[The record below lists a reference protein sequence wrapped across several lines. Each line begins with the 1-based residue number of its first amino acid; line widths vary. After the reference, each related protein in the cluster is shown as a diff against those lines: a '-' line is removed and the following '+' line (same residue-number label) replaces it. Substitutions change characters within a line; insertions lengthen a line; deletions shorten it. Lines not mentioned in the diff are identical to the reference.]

1 MRLPS
6 NRSGRAEPFENPGQG
21 FVASRVAAWRSELG
35 DSMIELLLAMAII
48 GVAALSILAAFATS
62 INATGAHRNLAT
74 FDTVLRTASAEVTG
88 DIQQQSAATFANC
101 SGAYVVNTT
110 PGSIPLPPT
119 YSATITS
126 VGYWN
131 GSGFTNPQA
140 PVGTGCPAGALLN
153 TLGNFYSSQQVT
165 VTVTKTGSSG
175 RGPTSSSIT
184 NVVID
189 PTSPNS
195 SGAPPCQYGPYQLA
209 WVQQP
214 ATGPAGAALFP
225 VPSVAVEDKTGCIIQ
240 SDASPVTLAIT
251 SGTGTAG
258 ATLNNCATSLNYGT
272 TVFSGC
278 SIGVPG
284 TGYTLTASDPT
295 DGLAAVTSGPFNIT
309 NGVPAQLV
317 FQTQPGGGTGGTPW
331 VSANQPTVVI
341 EDSQGHVVTSDQ
353 STVTLAIGNNPGN
366 GTLSGCS
373 SAPAVNGVATFT
385 GCTIDKAGTGYT
397 LTATDAADS
406 LNVPVSSNSF
416 IITVGPPSQVA
427 FTTQPGNA
435 VAGDKFATPPA
446 VAVEDAGGNVVTTAT
461 NTVTLAIGTNPSSG
475 TLSGCTGAL
484 NSGVTTF
491 TGCIIN
497 NAGTGYTLVA
507 SASGL
512 TPTATSTPFNV
523 VAPQLSSFTLATPG
537 SVTAG
542 TAFTATITA
551 LDQLGYTYTGLN
563 GSQPAS
569 WSGTATNAPNNWTPT
584 LPSSVTF
591 VNGVASGSN
600 APSLTLVSARSGAT
614 LTFTSNGVSGSST
627 FTINPDSATVAPFT
641 VTGSPVTYGAE
652 ASLSFSATV
661 TAGGNGMSI
670 PNGDTV
676 AVTRGATTLCTITLS
691 SGSGSCSPSSGTVLG
706 AGSYTVTATFNASG
720 SDPNFVTTAT
730 NTTPVTVNAASTTTS
745 VTSSSNPSVV
755 GQAVTYTAT
764 VAVNPPGAGTPT
776 GNVEFFDGGTA
787 IATCGG
793 ASGNPLSGTS
803 ATCAVTYNATGSH
816 TITAKYLGS
825 ANFSASAVSSSI
837 TQTVNA
843 AATTTSVTSNHNPS
857 VAGQAVTYTA
867 TVAVTAPGA
876 GTPSNADT
884 VTFKDGASTIT
895 CGSGSVA
902 FNGTTATCV
911 VTYAS
916 TAGSPHSI
924 TAVFGGDANYGTSTS
939 SALTQTVNAAATT
952 TSVASNHN
960 PSVAGQA
967 VTYTATVAAT
977 APGAGTPSNADTVT
991 FKDGASTIT
1000 CGSGSVA
1007 FNGTTA
1013 TCVVTYA
1020 STAGSPHS
1028 ITAVFGGDANYGG
1041 STSSALS
1048 QTVNKA
1054 ATTTSV
1060 TSTSNPSV
1068 VGQQVFYTATV
1079 AVTAPGAGTPSSSD
1093 TVTFKDGAS
1102 TITCGSGSTVFN
1114 GTLATCSAT
1123 YNTTTGSPHSITA
1136 VFGGDANYATSTSSA
1151 LTQTVNAAA
1160 TTTSVTSTTN
1170 PSTVGQQVTYAATV
1184 AVTAPGA
1191 GTPLSSDTVTFKD
1204 GASTLSCGTGSVAFN
1219 GTTATCVVTPSTAG
1233 SHSIT
1238 AVFGGDANYGGSTSS
1253 TLSQTV
1259 NAAATTTSVA
1269 STTGSP
1275 SVVGQAVTY
1284 TATVAVTSPGSGT
1297 PTGKIEFLDGGTA
1310 IATCGGASGNPLSG
1324 TSATCAVTYGTVGSH
1339 TITAKYLG
1347 DSNYSASPTSS
1358 SITQTVN
1365 AASTTTSVASSAN
1378 PSVAGQ
1384 AVTYTATVAATAPG
1398 AGTPSNA
1405 DTVTFKDGASTITCG
1420 SGSVAF
1426 NGTTATCVVTY
1437 ASTAG
1442 SPHSITAVFGGDA
1455 NYGGSTSSA
1464 LSQTVNKAAT
1474 TTSVTSTSN
1483 PSVVGQQ
1490 VFYTATVAVTAPGAG
1505 TPSSSDTVTFK
1516 DGASTITCGSG
1527 STVFNGT
1534 LATCSATYNTTTG
1547 SPHSITA
1554 VFGGDANYA
1563 TSTSSAL
1570 TQTVNAAA
1578 TTTSVTSTT
1587 NPSTVGQQ
1595 VTYAATVAVT
1605 APGAGTPLS
1614 SDTVTFKDGASTL
1627 SCGTGS
1633 VAFNGTT
1640 ATCVVTPS
1648 TAGSHSITAVFGG
1661 DANYGG
1667 STSSTLSQ
1675 TVNAAATTT
1684 SVASTTGSPSV
1695 VGQAVTYTATVAVT
1709 SPGSGTPTGKI
1720 EFLDGG
1726 TAIATCGGASGN
1738 PLSGTSATCA
1748 VTYGT
1753 VGSHTI
1759 TAKYLGDSN
1768 YSASPTS
1775 SSITQTVNAA
1785 STTTSVASSANPSV
1799 AGQAVTYTA
1808 TVAATAPGAGT
1819 PSSSDTV
1826 TFKDGASTITC
1837 GSGSVAFNGTTA
1849 TCVVTYASTAGSPH
1863 SITAV
1868 FGGDAN
1874 YGGSTSSALSQS
1886 VFAVPTVTTGSSSFV
1901 SVSSQ
1906 TVNGTVNPQGDS
1918 VTVQFCYSATASQ
1931 VTSSSCTGTLVT
1943 ASTSP
1948 ATGTSSVSE
1957 SATLTGLT
1965 FRRKYYYNLVV
1976 TGSGGTVTYGTPGSF
1991 TA

>member
-1 MRLPS
+1 M
-6 NRSGRAEPFENPGQG
+6 
-21 FVASRVAAWRSELG
+21 
-35 DSMIELLLAMAII
+35 
-48 GVAALSILAAFATS
+48 
-62 INATGAHRNLAT
+62 
-74 FDTVLRTASAEVTG
+74 
-88 DIQQQSAATFANC
+88 
-101 SGAYVVNTT
+101 
-110 PGSIPLPPT
+110 
-119 YSATITS
+119 
-126 VGYWN
+126 GYWN
-131 GSGFTNPQA
+131 GSSFTNPQT

-175 RGPTSSSIT
+175 HGPTSSSIT
-184 NVVID
+184 NVVVD

-284 TGYTLTASDPT
+284 NGYTLTASDPT

-331 VSANQPTVVI
+331 ISANQPTVWI
-341 EDSQGHVVTSDQ
+341 EDSQGHLVTSDQ

-373 SAPAVNGVATFT
+373 SATAVNGVATFT

-406 LNVPVSSNSF
+406 LNVPVSSNIF
-416 IITVGPPSQVA
+416 TIAVGPPSQVA

-484 NSGVTTF
+484 NSGITTF
-491 TGCIIN
+491 TGCTIN
-497 NAGTGYTLVA
+497 SAGTGYTLVA

-512 TPTATSTPFNV
+512 TPTATSAPFNV
-523 VAPQLSSFTLATPG
+523 VAPQLSSFSLTTPG

-542 TAFTATITA
+542 SAFTATITA

-569 WSGTATNAPNNWTPT
+569 WSGTATNAPHNWTPT

-591 VNGVASGSN
+591 ANGVASGSN
-600 APSLTLVSARSGAT
+600 APSLTLVNAQSGAT
-614 LTFTSNGVSGSST
+614 LTFTSNGVSGSTSL
-627 FTINPDSATVAPFT
+627 TITPDSATVTSFT

-652 ASLSFSATV
+652 ASLSFSAAV

-676 AVTRGATTLCTITLS
+676 AVTRGPTPLCTITLS

-730 NTTPVTVNAASTTTS
+730 NTTPVTVNAAATTTA
-745 VTSSSNPSVV
+745 VASSTNPSVV

-764 VAVNPPGAGTPT
+764 VAVTPPGAGTPT

-787 IATCGG
+787 IAACGG

-803 ATCAVTYNATGSH
+803 ATCVVTYGATGSH

-825 ANFSASAVSSSI
+825 TNFSASAVSSSI

-843 AATTTSVTSNHNPS
+843 AATATAVASNHNPS
-857 VAGQAVTYTA
+857 VVGQAVTYTA
-867 TVAVTAPGA
+867 TVSVTAPGA

-916 TAGSPHSI
+916 PTGSPHSI
-924 TAVFGGDANYGTSTS
+924 TAVFGGDANYGGSTS

-952 TSVASNHN
+952 TAVASSAN
-960 PSVAGQA
+960 PSVAGQS
-967 VTYTATVAAT
+967 VTYTATVAVT
-977 APGAGTPSNADTVT
+977 APGAGTPSASDTVT

-1000 CGSGSVA
+1000 CGTGSVA

-1054 ATTTSV
+1054 ATTTSL

-1079 AVTAPGAGTPSSSD
+1079 AVTAPGAGTPSNAD

-1102 TITCGSGSTVFN
+1102 TITCGTGSTVFN

-1151 LTQTVNAAA
+1151 LSQTVNKAA

-1184 AVTAPGA
+1184 AVTAPG
-1191 GTPLSSDTVTFKD
+1191 S
-1204 GASTLSCGTGSVAFN
+1204 
-1219 GTTATCVVTPSTAG
+1219 
-1233 SHSIT
+1233 
-1238 AVFGGDANYGGSTSS
+1238 
-1253 TLSQTV
+1253 
-1259 NAAATTTSVA
+1259 
-1269 STTGSP
+1269 
-1275 SVVGQAVTY
+1275 
-1284 TATVAVTSPGSGT
+1284 
-1297 PTGKIEFLDGGTA
+1297 
-1310 IATCGGASGNPLSG
+1310 
-1324 TSATCAVTYGTVGSH
+1324 
-1339 TITAKYLG
+1339 
-1347 DSNYSASPTSS
+1347 
-1358 SITQTVN
+1358 
-1365 AASTTTSVASSAN
+1365 
-1378 PSVAGQ
+1378 
-1384 AVTYTATVAATAPG
+1384 
-1398 AGTPSNA
+1398 GTPSNA
-1405 DTVTFKDGASTITCG
+1405 DTVTFKDGASTLTCG

-1426 NGTTATCVVTY
+1426 NGTTATCVVTP
-1437 ASTAG
+1437 T
-1442 SPHSITAVFGGDA
+1442 
-1455 NYGGSTSSA
+1455 
-1464 LSQTVNKAAT
+1464 
-1474 TTSVTSTSN
+1474 
-1483 PSVVGQQ
+1483 
-1490 VFYTATVAVTAPGAG
+1490 
-1505 TPSSSDTVTFK
+1505 
-1516 DGASTITCGSG
+1516 
-1527 STVFNGT
+1527 
-1534 LATCSATYNTTTG
+1534 
-1547 SPHSITA
+1547 
-1554 VFGGDANYA
+1554 
-1563 TSTSSAL
+1563 
-1570 TQTVNAAA
+1570 
-1578 TTTSVTSTT
+1578 
-1587 NPSTVGQQ
+1587 
-1595 VTYAATVAVT
+1595 
-1605 APGAGTPLS
+1605 
-1614 SDTVTFKDGASTL
+1614 
-1627 SCGTGS
+1627 
-1633 VAFNGTT
+1633 
-1640 ATCVVTPS
+1640 

-1661 DANYGG
+1661 DANYST
-1667 STSSTLSQ
+1667 STSSALTQ
-1675 TVNAAATTT
+1675 TVNAASTTT
-1684 SVASTTGSPSV
+1684 SVASTTGSPTV

-1709 SPGSGTPTGKI
+1709 APGSGTPSGNV
-1720 EFLDGG
+1720 EFFDGG
-1726 TAIATCGGASGN
+1726 TAIAACGGASGN
-1738 PLSGTSATCA
+1738 PLSGTSATCV
-1748 VTYGT
+1748 VTYAA
-1753 VGSHTI
+1753 VRCSHTI

-1768 YSASPTS
+1768 YSASPIS
-1775 SSITQTVNAA
+1775 SSTH
-1785 STTTSVASSANPSV
+1785 PD
-1799 AGQAVTYTA
+1799 GQRRRDHHRGGLERQPVGGG
-1808 TVAATAPGAGT
+1808 PERHLHGHGGRDGAGRRHAVGQRHGDLQGRREHHHLRHGLGGLQRHHRHLRGHLRLDRRQ
-1819 PSSSDTV
+1819 PALDHGRLRRGRQLRRLDLVGPLPDGQQGRDHHLADLDQQPLGGGPAGLLHRHGGRDRAGRGHAVGQRHGDLQGRGEHHHLRLGLHRLQRHARHLLGHLQHDDRQPALDHSRLRWGRQLRHLDLV
-1826 TFKDGASTITC
+1826 GPLPDGQQGRDHHLGDLDHQPLDGGPAGDLRGHGGGDGARL
-1837 GSGSVAFNGTTA
+1837 GHAVERRHRDLQGRGEHAHLRLGLGGLQRHDRHLRGHPDHGGQPLDHGRLRRGRQLQHLDLVG
-1849 TCVVTYASTAGSPH
+1849 PH
-1863 SITAV
+1863 PDGQRRLDHHL
-1868 FGGDAN
+1868 GGLDHQPLD
-1874 YGGSTSSALSQS
+1874 GG
-1886 VFAVPTVTTGSSSFV
+1886 
-1901 SVSSQ
+1901 
-1906 TVNGTVNPQGDS
+1906 
-1918 VTVQFCYSATASQ
+1918 
-1931 VTSSSCTGTLVT
+1931 
-1943 ASTSP
+1943 
-1948 ATGTSSVSE
+1948 
-1957 SATLTGLT
+1957 
-1965 FRRKYYYNLVV
+1965 
-1976 TGSGGTVTYGTPGSF
+1976 PGR
-1991 TA
+1991 